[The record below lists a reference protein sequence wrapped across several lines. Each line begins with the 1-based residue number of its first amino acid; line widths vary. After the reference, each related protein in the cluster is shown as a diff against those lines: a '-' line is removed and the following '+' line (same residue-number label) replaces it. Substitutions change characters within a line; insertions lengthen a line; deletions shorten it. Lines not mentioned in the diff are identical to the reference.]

1 MALLLQ
7 TQPLHKHSQPE
18 APHQTEQQ
26 PAPEPSKGLIA
37 ANAHALR
44 NQGPQRLNQHL
55 QTREGV
61 IASQRQ
67 TPTHNAALLAHQFA
81 PIPSRVAHNGGT
93 LKQELGTS
101 RHSAMTELTI
111 TAGVCAAMETSEI
124 LKAGLAHQQIGR
136 DAKTGTTHRARL
148 IKTKDLIQLLTS

>member
-55 QTREGV
+55 QPREGV
-61 IASQRQ
+61 IAS
-67 TPTHNAALLAHQFA
+67 LAVFFA
-81 PIPSRVAHNGGT
+81 GPVLWP
-93 LKQELGTS
+93 LGTFNP
-101 RHSAMTELTI
+101 A
-111 TAGVCAAMETSEI
+111 AAM
-124 LKAGLAHQQIGR
+124 LLVLGLVVQIKWG
-136 DAKTGTTHRARL
+136 
-148 IKTKDLIQLLTS
+148 